1 MKKLSIILFLTL
13 ITIANSNT
21 IKLSFITDDGD
32 KGSDLTFGLHKDATF
47 GLDEE
52 LGEIFTIN
60 AAPPSPYYLFNLLY
74 FNDSTNTDINKRG
87 TTWAS
92 KDYIPYPIENKL
104 HIHSFRVWL
113 DGGRKFTI
121 NWEINKDN
129 IDSAKIQDEN
139 GGQFINIDLMSNDS
153 YKWENELVPSLNL
166 KLLVWYNTS
175 KTSVKSTSE
184 DIIIYPNPANNF
196 INIDKEFSKGEIFN
210 LEGVKV
216 LDFYKKDVNISN
228 LSAGTYFLKLF
239 INDYVLTKKLIIE

>member
-60 AAPPSPYYLFNLLY
+60 APPPSPYYISTLLNFY
-74 FNDSTNTDINKRG
+74 DSTLNSQIWGNLDL
-87 TTWAS
+87 
-92 KDYIPYPIENKL
+92 IPYPNQNSKYT
-104 HIHSFRVWL
+104 HSFRVWL